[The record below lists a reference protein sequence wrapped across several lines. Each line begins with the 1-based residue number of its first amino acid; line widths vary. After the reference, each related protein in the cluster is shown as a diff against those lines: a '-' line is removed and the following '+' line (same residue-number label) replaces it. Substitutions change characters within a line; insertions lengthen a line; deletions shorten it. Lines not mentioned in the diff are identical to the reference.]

1 MEEEKKKKKNKKKR
15 GKQTKTSEDVA
26 VNGETAP
33 PEQSIVA
40 DPKQNH
46 HVQVSGNAVVQNVGT
61 SELDAEMN
69 CHQVIEEKG
78 VNCTVLLE
86 EEVRQLESEKES
98 WLQREKHLEDQ
109 IAQAILDKRSW
120 ISKEISLEEKIMQ
133 LQNEKDC
140 SIQMEANLKEKIKHL
155 QKEIDCWGKKEASLE
170 EIIKLLRREKD
181 LWAVKEVDFEEKIKL
196 LERGKDSWI
205 LKENSSKE
213 MNARLYEANLG
224 LQTKVKEL
232 EESRNS
238 LLQENQRLVESMSRL
253 ELQIQHLERE
263 GFVSSTA
270 ETTKHVTDEEDP
282 NDMVE
287 AARDLV
293 EKLIVENAEL
303 VEKVNELYVELDRH
317 AIRATQSSMIG
328 YNPATVMA
336 RTATDPGYLLE
347 HGEETPRTIEA
358 MQFPAHIQNGE
369 TVNVVNNIDL
379 QCNVDDTMQK
389 DVLPGSFKTS
399 ESTSDIVEVP
409 LDENDIQEVEI
420 KRERLEENN
429 IWDVESQSLKAGE
442 DDGVPFS
449 DAPLI
454 GAPFRLISF
463 VAGYVSGADLVSKS
477 SLGSGG

>member
-155 QKEIDCWGKKEASLE
+155 QKEIDCWGKKEWLCC
-170 EIIKLLRREKD
+170 
-181 LWAVKEVDFEEKIKL
+181 
-196 LERGKDSWI
+196 
-205 LKENSSKE
+205 SK
-213 MNARLYEANLG
+213 
-224 LQTKVKEL
+224 K
-232 EESRNS
+232 
-238 LLQENQRLVESMSRL
+238 
-253 ELQIQHLERE
+253 
-263 GFVSSTA
+263 
-270 ETTKHVTDEEDP
+270 
-282 NDMVE
+282 
-287 AARDLV
+287 
-293 EKLIVENAEL
+293 
-303 VEKVNELYVELDRH
+303 
-317 AIRATQSSMIG
+317 
-328 YNPATVMA
+328 
-336 RTATDPGYLLE
+336 
-347 HGEETPRTIEA
+347 
-358 MQFPAHIQNGE
+358 
-369 TVNVVNNIDL
+369 
-379 QCNVDDTMQK
+379 
-389 DVLPGSFKTS
+389 
-399 ESTSDIVEVP
+399 
-409 LDENDIQEVEI
+409 
-420 KRERLEENN
+420 
-429 IWDVESQSLKAGE
+429 
-442 DDGVPFS
+442 
-449 DAPLI
+449 
-454 GAPFRLISF
+454 
-463 VAGYVSGADLVSKS
+463 
-477 SLGSGG
+477 